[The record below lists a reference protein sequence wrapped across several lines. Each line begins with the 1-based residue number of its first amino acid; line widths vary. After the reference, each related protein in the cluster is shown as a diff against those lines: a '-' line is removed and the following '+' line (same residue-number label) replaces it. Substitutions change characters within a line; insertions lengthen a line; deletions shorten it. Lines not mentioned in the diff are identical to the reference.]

1 MLQVTFRIFTALLVL
16 LVWSTSIPAETS
28 LPLLEKIRF
37 VKTIDNKEK
46 VFFFLNGYYFPE
58 ILSTEEKE
66 PRLILNFP
74 GTQAEKYTDRDLE
87 TDGDFIK
94 HIRAFFVPS
103 PRPTT
108 TVVIDLA
115 PGQSYH
121 IQQKF
126 YEKEKA
132 FVLIIGPE

>member
-16 LVWSTSIPAETS
+16 LAWNTSIPAEIS
-28 LPLLEKIRF
+28 LPLLKNIRF

-58 ILSTEEKE
+58 ILSTEEKGL
-66 PRLILNFP
+66 RLILNFP
-74 GTQAEKYTDRDLE
+74 GMQAEKDTTQSLK

-94 HIRAFFVPS
+94 HIQAFFVPS
-103 PRPTT
+103 PGPTT

-126 YEKEKA
+126 YEREKA